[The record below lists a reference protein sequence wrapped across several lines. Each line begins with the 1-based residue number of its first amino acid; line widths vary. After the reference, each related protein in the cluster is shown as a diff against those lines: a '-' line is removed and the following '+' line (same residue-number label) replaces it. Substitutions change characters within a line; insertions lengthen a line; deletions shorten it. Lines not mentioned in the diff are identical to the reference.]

1 MSALTDAT
9 IIVEAGAI
17 SSSVSQGEAALKQGR
32 KLFILNGCFDQ
43 PDGWPARLE
52 AAGAI
57 RVRQF
62 EQILETLRR

>member
-1 MSALTDAT
+1 MT

-17 SSSVSQGEAALKQGR
+17 SSAVKQGEEALKLGR

-43 PDGWPARLE
+43 PGISWPARLE

-57 RVRQF
+57 RVREF
-62 EQILETLRR
+62 EQILDVLRKQ

>member
-1 MSALTDAT
+1 MRVRDG
-9 IIVEAGAI
+9 VRRRDD
-17 SSSVSQGEAALKQGR
+17 VVNQGEAALKLGR

-43 PDGWPARLE
+43 PNVEWPARLE

-62 EQILETLRR
+62 EQITQVLRK